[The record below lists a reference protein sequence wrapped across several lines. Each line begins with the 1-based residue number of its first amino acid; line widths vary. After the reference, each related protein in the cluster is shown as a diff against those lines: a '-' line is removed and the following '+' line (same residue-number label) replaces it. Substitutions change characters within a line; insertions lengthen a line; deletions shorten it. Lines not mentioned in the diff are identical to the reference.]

1 MKRILTLSAIIM
13 AVVSCN
19 SINPFLTEWENEY
32 RIPDFSQIKE
42 KHYIPAIEMGIR
54 QQQSEIDAII
64 ANSEAPTFENVVVAY
79 ERSGAILDRVTN
91 VLFNV
96 SESDATRPPA
106 LSGQIP
112 SPAICSFPDI
122 PGTQCF
128 LPVHEWES
136 M

>member
-1 MKRILTLSAIIM
+1 M

-96 SESDATRPPA
+96 SESDATPSLQKIVEEA
-106 LSGQIP
+106 LPLIS
-112 SPAICSFPDI
+112 
-122 PGTQCF
+122 
-128 LPVHEWES
+128 VHSDNIFMNPYFFAKVEKL
-136 M
+136 

>member
-54 QQQSEIDAII
+54 QQQSEIDAINLVNGYFSKVNSAI
-64 ANSEAPTFENVVVAY
+64 NEEREKEVDLNIETLKEGSDSKLLVANDWTPSDLDKIKI
-79 ERSGAILDRVTN
+79 IL
-91 VLFNV
+91 
-96 SESDATRPPA
+96 
-106 LSGQIP
+106 
-112 SPAICSFPDI
+112 
-122 PGTQCF
+122 
-128 LPVHEWES
+128 
-136 M
+136 